1 MLRLRVKEVAREQGV
16 SMNQLSQR
24 AEVSYNI
31 IKAIY
36 RNPYRPTNTATI
48 SRIAQ
53 ALGVPTI
60 VLLEEVSE
68 EEMAREQRA
77 LAAELALPRRP
88 GRQPRDQRPWSPST
102 RPARPMPQ
110 REERR
115 EDGARDARN
124 AIARHLAE
132 S

>member
-1 MLRLRVKEVAREQGV
+1 MLRLRIKEVAREKGV
-16 SMNQLSQR
+16 SINQLSQR

-31 IKAIY
+31 VKAIC

-77 LAAELALPRRP
+77 LATEPALPHRSRGRPRR
-88 GRQPRDQRPWSPST
+88 QRP
-102 RPARPMPQ
+102 
-110 REERR
+110 
-115 EDGARDARN
+115 
-124 AIARHLAE
+124 
-132 S
+132 